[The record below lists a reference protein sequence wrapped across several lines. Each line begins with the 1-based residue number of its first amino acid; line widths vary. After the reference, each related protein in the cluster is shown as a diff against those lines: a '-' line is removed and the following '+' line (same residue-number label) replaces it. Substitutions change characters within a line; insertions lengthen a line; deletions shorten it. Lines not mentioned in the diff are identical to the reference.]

1 MVTIKYIDMSRN
13 QKFNVHFYLNKKKS
27 KKENVQLY
35 IRIVIDQKRAEIATT
50 HFIPISV
57 WNQKTRKIKPSFKKA
72 TFLNAYIDKVINDIN
87 QIFIQEASLGNIV
100 SSVDI
105 KNKYLGID
113 KKTTQKTILDALDYH
128 NNKMEE
134 KVKIG
139 QTAKKTYTRYVITK
153 KKVIAF
159 MKHQYKIKDKPL
171 SELRLRF
178 ATEFEHYL
186 LTQDNLHTNTAHKYI
201 KNLKTVM
208 NMSVGLDWISSN
220 PFKNFRCSYI
230 APKREVLTQDE
241 VDRIRFKEIDIPRL
255 AEVRDVFI
263 FCCYTGFAYADIYE
277 FEYDAIIKGIDGGSW
292 LKTNRKKTGVK
303 ESVPL
308 LPVALEII
316 EKYREHPYCLNKN
329 RLLPVN
335 SNQRYNGYLKEIADI
350 CGVSKKITS
359 HIARHTFA
367 TTITLSN
374 GVPIETV
381 SSMLGHSSIRTTQ
394 IYAKVIESK
403 VSEDMKNLKNILS
416 QSTKERQDQNKLG

>member
-1 MVTIKYIDMSRN
+1 MNHKQKLRLSNRLNLQKQKEDMYPIYVRVYVDGKKTEIFTDYWIKEIDWDNKKRLVKSRN
-13 QKFNVHFYLNKKKS
+13 KNADLINAFLNKIQTS
-27 KKENVQLY
+27 IETDFFNS
-35 IRIVIDQKRAEIATT
+35 RAQNI
-50 HFIPISV
+50 
-57 WNQKTRKIKPSFKKA
+57 KTSA
-72 TFLNAYIDKVINDIN
+72 LA
-87 QIFIQEASLGNIV
+87 L
-100 SSVDI
+100 

-113 KKTTQKTILDALDYH
+113 DKPTQKTILDALDYH
-128 NNKMEE
+128 NKKMEE
-134 KVKIG
+134 KVTIG

-153 KKVIAF
+153 KKVVAF

-178 ATEFEHYL
+178 VTEFEHYM

-220 PFKNFRCSYI
+220 PFNNFRCSYI
-230 APKREVLTQDE
+230 APKREVLTQEE
-241 VDRIRFKEIDIPRL
+241 VDRIRFKNISIKRL

-292 LKTNRKKTGVK
+292 LKTNRKKTGVE

-316 EKYREHPYCLNKN
+316 QKYREHPYCLNKN

-350 CGVSKKITS
+350 CGINKKITS

>member
-1 MVTIKYIDMSRN
+1 MNHKQKLRLSNRLNLQREKEGTYPIYVRVYVDGKKTEIFTDYWIKEIDWDNKKRLVKSRN
-13 QKFNVHFYLNKKKS
+13 KNADLINAFLNKIQTS
-27 KKENVQLY
+27 IETDFFNS
-35 IRIVIDQKRAEIATT
+35 RAQNI
-50 HFIPISV
+50 
-57 WNQKTRKIKPSFKKA
+57 KTSA
-72 TFLNAYIDKVINDIN
+72 LA
-87 QIFIQEASLGNIV
+87 L
-100 SSVDI
+100 
-105 KNKYLGID
+105 KNKYLGVDEKPI
-113 KKTTQKTILDALDYH
+113 KKTILDALDYH

-153 KKVIAF
+153 KKVEAF

-186 LTQDNLHTNTAHKYI
+186 LTQDSLHTNTAHKYI

-220 PFKNFRCSYI
+220 PFMNFRCSYI
-230 APKREVLTQDE
+230 TPKREVLTQEE
-241 VDRIRFKEIDIPRL
+241 VDRIRFKEISIKRL

-350 CGVSKKITS
+350 CGINKKITS

-403 VSEDMKNLKNILS
+403 VSDDMNDLKNKLF
-416 QSTKERQDQNKLG
+416 QNKKLNNQETG

>member
-1 MVTIKYIDMSRN
+1 MSKN
-13 QKFNVHFYLNKKKS
+13 QKFNVHFYLNKKKA
-27 KKENVQLY
+27 KKDKVQLY

-50 HFIPISV
+50 HYIPISA
-57 WNQKTRKIKPSFKKA
+57 WNQKTRKVKPSFAKA
-72 TFLNAYIDKVINDIN
+72 TFLNAYIEKVINDIN
-87 QIFIQEASLGNIV
+87 QIFIQEASQGNIV

-113 KKTTQKTILDALDYH
+113 EKPTQKTILDALDYH
-128 NNKMEE
+128 NTKMED
-134 KVKIG
+134 KVRIG

-153 KKVIAF
+153 KKVKAF
-159 MKHQYKIKDKPL
+159 MKHQYKTNDMLL
-171 SELRLRF
+171 SDLRLRF
-178 ATEFEHYL
+178 ATELEHYL
-186 LTQDNLHTNTAHKYI
+186 LTQDNLHINTAHKYI
-201 KNLKTVM
+201 KNIKTVL
-208 NMSVGLDWISSN
+208 NMAVGLDWISSN
-220 PFKNFRCSYI
+220 PFNNFKCTYI
-230 APKREVLTQDE
+230 VPKREVLTQE
-241 VDRIRFKEIDIPRL
+241 EIDRIRFKKIDIKRL

-263 FCCYTGFAYADIYE
+263 FCCYTGFAYSDIYN
-277 FEYDAIIKGIDGGSW
+277 FEYDAITKGLDGEFW
-292 LKTNRKKTGVK
+292 LTTERQKTGVK

-316 EKYREHPYCLNKN
+316 KKYREHPYCINKN

-350 CGVSKKITS
+350 CGINKRITS

-394 IYAKVIESK
+394 IYAKVVESK
-403 VSEDMKNLKNILS
+403 VSQDMKSLKNIFS
-416 QSTKERQDQNKLG
+416 QQNKDDQDQKKIG

>member
-1 MVTIKYIDMSRN
+1 MNHKQKLRLSNRLNLQKQKEGMYPIYVRVYVDGKKTEIFTDYWIKEIDWDNKKRLVKSRN
-13 QKFNVHFYLNKKKS
+13 KNADLINAFLNKIQTS
-27 KKENVQLY
+27 IETDFFNS
-35 IRIVIDQKRAEIATT
+35 RAQNI
-50 HFIPISV
+50 
-57 WNQKTRKIKPSFKKA
+57 KTSA
-72 TFLNAYIDKVINDIN
+72 LA
-87 QIFIQEASLGNIV
+87 L
-100 SSVDI
+100 

-113 KKTTQKTILDALDYH
+113 DKPTQKTILDALDYH
-128 NNKMEE
+128 NKKMEE
-134 KVKIG
+134 KVTIG

-153 KKVIAF
+153 KKVVAF

-178 ATEFEHYL
+178 VTEFEHYM
-186 LTQDNLHTNTAHKYI
+186 LTQDNLHTHTAHKYI

-220 PFKNFRCSYI
+220 PFNNFRCSYI
-230 APKREVLTQDE
+230 APKREVLTQEE
-241 VDRIRFKEIDIPRL
+241 VDRIRFKNISIKRL

-292 LKTNRKKTGVK
+292 LKTNRKKTGVE

-316 EKYREHPYCLNKN
+316 QKYREHPYCLNKN

-350 CGVSKKITS
+350 CGINKKITS

-403 VSEDMKNLKNILS
+403 VSADMQNLKNILS
-416 QSTKERQDQNKLG
+416 QSTEERQDQNKLG

>member
-1 MVTIKYIDMSRN
+1 MKRN
-13 QKFNVHFYLNKKKS
+13 QKFKVQFYPKKQKA
-27 KKENVQLY
+27 KNGDVQLY
-35 IRIVIDQKRAEIATT
+35 IRIVVDLKRAEIATT
-50 HFIPISV
+50 HYIPSSA
-57 WNQKTRKIKPSFKKA
+57 WNEKKRRVKPSFSKSL
-72 TFLNAYIDKVINDIN
+72 FLNAYIDKVINDIN
-87 QIFIQEASLGNIV
+87 QIFIQEVSQGNTV
-100 SSVDI
+100 TSTDI
-105 KNKYLGID
+105 KNKYLGVD
-113 KKTTQKTILDALDYH
+113 EKPTQKTILDALDYH

-134 KVKIG
+134 KVQIG

-153 KKVIAF
+153 KKVVAF
-159 MKHQYKIKDKPL
+159 MKYQYKIKDKSL

-230 APKREVLTQDE
+230 APKREVLTQEE
-241 VDRIRFKEIDIPRL
+241 VDRIRFKEISIKRL

-277 FEYDAIIKGIDGGSW
+277 FEYDAIVKGIDGGSW

-350 CGVSKKITS
+350 CSIKKKVTS

-403 VSEDMKNLKNILS
+403 VSEDMQNLKAKLS
-416 QSTKERQDQNKLG
+416 QLVEASPDQRKMG

>member
-1 MVTIKYIDMSRN
+1 MNHKQKLRLSNRLNLQKQKEGKHPIYVRIYVDGKKSEIFTDYWVEKKDWDNIKRLVKSRN
-13 QKFNVHFYLNKKKS
+13 KKADLINAFLNKIQNTIETDFFNS
-27 KKENVQLY
+27 RAQN
-35 IRIVIDQKRAEIATT
+35 IRTSALV
-50 HFIPISV
+50 
-57 WNQKTRKIKPSFKKA
+57 
-72 TFLNAYIDKVINDIN
+72 L
-87 QIFIQEASLGNIV
+87 
-100 SSVDI
+100 

-113 KKTTQKTILDALDYH
+113 EKPNQKSILDALDYH
-128 NNKMEE
+128 NTKMEE

-139 QTAKKTYTRYVITK
+139 QTAKKTHTRYVITK
-153 KKVIAF
+153 KKVEAF
-159 MKHQYKIKDKPL
+159 MKHQYKIKDIPL

-201 KNLKTVM
+201 KNIKTIL
-208 NMSVGLDWISSN
+208 NMAIGLDWISSN
-220 PFKNFRCSYI
+220 PFNNFRCSYI
-230 APKREVLTQDE
+230 PPKREVLNQEEIDK
-241 VDRIRFKEIDIPRL
+241 IRFKRFDIKRL

-263 FCCYTGFAYADIYE
+263 FCCYTGFAYSDIYN
-277 FEYDAIIKGIDGGSW
+277 FEYDAITKGIDGEFW
-292 LKTNRKKTGVK
+292 LATERQKTGVK

-316 EKYREHPYCLNKN
+316 KKYRNHNYCIKKN

-350 CGVSKKITS
+350 CGIKKKITS

-367 TTITLSN
+367 TTVTLSN

-394 IYAKVIESK
+394 IYAKVLESK
-403 VSEDMKNLKNILS
+403 VSEDMKILKNLLS
-416 QSTKERQDQNKLG
+416 QKIEGSPDQSKIG

>member
-1 MVTIKYIDMSRN
+1 MSRN
-13 QKFNVHFYLNKKKS
+13 QKFNVHFYLNKKKA
-27 KKENVQLY
+27 KKDNVQLY
-35 IRIVIDQKRAEIATT
+35 IRIVVDLKRAEIATT
-50 HFIPISV
+50 HYIPTSA
-57 WNQKTRKIKPSFKKA
+57 WNEKQRKVKPSYSKA
-72 TFLNAYIDKVINDIN
+72 IFLNAYIDKVINDIN
-87 QIFIQEASLGNIV
+87 QIFIQEASQGNTIT
-100 SSVDI
+100 SKDI

-113 KKTTQKTILDALDYH
+113 EKPTQKTILDALDYH
-128 NNKMEE
+128 NTRMEE

-139 QTAKKTYTRYVITK
+139 QTAKKTHTRYVITK
-153 KKVIAF
+153 KKVEAF
-159 MKHQYKIKDKPL
+159 LKHQYKIKDIPL

-186 LTQDNLHTNTAHKYI
+186 LTQDNLHSNTVHKYI
-201 KNLKTVM
+201 KNIKTVL

-220 PFKNFRCSYI
+220 PFNNFRCSYI
-230 APKREVLTQDE
+230 APKREVLTQEE
-241 VDRIRFKEIDIPRL
+241 VNKIRFKKIDIKRL

-263 FCCYTGFAYADIYE
+263 FCCYTGFAYSDIYK
-277 FEYDAIIKGIDGGSW
+277 FEYDAITKGIDGEFW
-292 LKTNRKKTGVK
+292 LTTERQKTGVK

-308 LPVALEII
+308 LPIALEII
-316 EKYREHPYCLNKN
+316 KKYRDHNYCINKN

-350 CGVSKKITS
+350 CGIKKKITS

-394 IYAKVIESK
+394 IYAKVLESK
-403 VSEDMKNLKNILS
+403 VSEDMKSLKNLLS
-416 QSTKERQDQNKLG
+416 QKTDASPDQSKIG

>member
-1 MVTIKYIDMSRN
+1 MKRN
-13 QKFNVHFYLNKKKS
+13 QKFKVQFYLNKQKAQ
-27 KKENVQLY
+27 NGGAQLY
-35 IRIVIDQKRAEIATT
+35 IRIVVDLKRAEIATT
-50 HFIPISV
+50 HYIPSSA
-57 WNQKTRKIKPSFKKA
+57 WNEKQRRVKPSFSKSV
-72 TFLNAYIDKVINDIN
+72 FINAYIDKVINDIN
-87 QIFIQEASLGNIV
+87 QIFIQEVSQGNIV
-100 SSVDI
+100 SSIDI
-105 KNKYLGID
+105 KNKYLGVDD
-113 KKTTQKTILDALDYH
+113 KPTKKTILDALDYH
-128 NNKMEE
+128 NTKMEE
-134 KVKIG
+134 KVRIG

-153 KKVIAF
+153 KKVEAF
-159 MKHQYKIKDKPL
+159 MKHQYKIKDIPL
-171 SELRLRF
+171 SDLRLRF

-186 LTQDNLHTNTAHKYI
+186 LTQDNLHINTAHKYI
-201 KNLKTVM
+201 KNVKTIL

-220 PFKNFRCSYI
+220 PFNNFRCSYI
-230 APKREVLTQDE
+230 APKREVLTQEE
-241 VDRIRFKEIDIPRL
+241 VDRIRFKNISIKRL

-316 EKYREHPYCLNKN
+316 QKYREHPYCLNKN

-350 CGVSKKITS
+350 CSINKKITS

-403 VSEDMKNLKNILS
+403 VSADMQNLKNKLS
-416 QSTKERQDQNKLG
+416 QFSGEDPDQQKMG

>member
-1 MVTIKYIDMSRN
+1 MNHKQKLRLSNRLNLQREKEGMHPIYVRIYVDGKKTEIFTDYWIKEIDWDNKKRLVKNRN
-13 QKFNVHFYLNKKKS
+13 KRADIINAFLNKIQTS
-27 KKENVQLY
+27 IETDFFNS
-35 IRIVIDQKRAEIATT
+35 RAQNI
-50 HFIPISV
+50 
-57 WNQKTRKIKPSFKKA
+57 KTSA
-72 TFLNAYIDKVINDIN
+72 LA
-87 QIFIQEASLGNIV
+87 L
-100 SSVDI
+100 
-105 KNKYLGID
+105 KNKYLGVD
-113 KKTTQKTILDALDYH
+113 KKPTQKTILDALDYH
-128 NNKMEE
+128 NTKMEE

-153 KKVIAF
+153 KKVVAF

-230 APKREVLTQDE
+230 APKREVLTQEE
-241 VDRIRFKEIDIPRL
+241 VDRIRFKEISIKRL

-403 VSEDMKNLKNILS
+403 VSKDMQNLKSKLF
-416 QSTKERQDQNKLG
+416 KVDQDNPDQQKMG

>member
-1 MVTIKYIDMSRN
+1 MKNSKVNSFSTLLWGNKNRINKSGEIPI
-13 QKFNVHFYLNKKKS
+13 YL
-27 KKENVQLY
+27 
-35 IRIVIDQKRAEIATT
+35 RITVNGKRAEISTNRFVDKNAWLPSAQRVKDKAKGAIQINGYLDMLRGKVLEAYNKLLAANDEITA
-50 HFIPISV
+50 
-57 WNQKTRKIKPSFKKA
+57 KKIKSIVAGKP
-72 TFLNAYIDKVINDIN
+72 
-87 QIFIQEASLGNIV
+87 IQSGTN
-100 SSVDI
+100 
-105 KNKYLGID
+105 
-113 KKTTQKTILDALDYH
+113 QKTILDAFDYH
-128 NNKMEE
+128 NTKMEE
-134 KVKIG
+134 KLKID
-139 QTAKKTYTRYVITK
+139 QVAKKTYTRYVSTR
-153 KKVIAF
+153 KKVVNF
-159 MKHQYKIKDKPL
+159 MKHQYKVKDIPL
-171 SELRLRF
+171 AELRLRF

-186 LTQDNLHTNTAHKYI
+186 LTIDNLHTNTAHKYI
-201 KNLKTVM
+201 KNVKKVM

-230 APKREVLTQDE
+230 APKREILTQDE

-255 AEVRDVFI
+255 SEVRDVFI

-292 LKTNRKKTGVK
+292 LRKNRKKTGVK

-316 EKYREHPYCLNKN
+316 EKYRNHPYCKNNN

-350 CGVSKKITS
+350 CGIKKKITS

-394 IYAKVIESK
+394 IYAKVVESK
-403 VSEDMKNLKNILS
+403 VSEDMNDLKSKLFGKSSDKTKLTSNL
-416 QSTKERQDQNKLG
+416 

>member
-1 MVTIKYIDMSRN
+1 MKNSKVNSFSTLLWGNKNRINKSGEIPI
-13 QKFNVHFYLNKKKS
+13 YL
-27 KKENVQLY
+27 
-35 IRIVIDQKRAEIATT
+35 RITVNGKRAEISTNRFVDKNAWLPSAQRVKDKAKGAIQINGYLDMLRGKVLEAYNKLLAANDEITA
-50 HFIPISV
+50 
-57 WNQKTRKIKPSFKKA
+57 KKIKSIVAGKP
-72 TFLNAYIDKVINDIN
+72 
-87 QIFIQEASLGNIV
+87 IQS
-100 SSVDI
+100 
-105 KNKYLGID
+105 
-113 KKTTQKTILDALDYH
+113 KTNQKTILDAIDYH
-128 NNKMEE
+128 NTKMEE
-134 KVKIG
+134 KLNIG
-139 QTAKKTYTRYVITK
+139 QVAKKTHVRYVITR
-153 KKVIAF
+153 KKVKAF
-159 MKHQYKIKDKPL
+159 MKHQYKTNDMLL
-171 SELRLRF
+171 SDLRLRF
-178 ATEFEHYL
+178 ATELEHYL
-186 LTQDNLHTNTAHKYI
+186 LTQDNLHINTAHKYI
-201 KNLKTVM
+201 KNIKTVL

-230 APKREVLTQDE
+230 APKREVLTQEE
-241 VDRIRFKEIDIPRL
+241 VDRIRFKEISIKRL

-316 EKYREHPYCLNKN
+316 KKYREHPYCLNKN
-329 RLLPVN
+329 KLLPVN

-350 CGVSKKITS
+350 CGINKKVTS

-403 VSEDMKNLKNILS
+403 VSEDMKNLKNKLF
-416 QSTKERQDQNKLG
+416 KVDQDNPDQQKMG

>member
-1 MVTIKYIDMSRN
+1 MNHKQKLRLSNRLNLQKQKEGMHPIYVRIYVDGKKTEIFTDYWIKEIDWDNKKRLVKSRN
-13 QKFNVHFYLNKKKS
+13 KRADIINAFLNKIQTS
-27 KKENVQLY
+27 IETDFFNS
-35 IRIVIDQKRAEIATT
+35 RAQNI
-50 HFIPISV
+50 
-57 WNQKTRKIKPSFKKA
+57 KTSA
-72 TFLNAYIDKVINDIN
+72 LA
-87 QIFIQEASLGNIV
+87 L
-100 SSVDI
+100 

-113 KKTTQKTILDALDYH
+113 KKPTQKTILDALDYH
-128 NNKMEE
+128 NTKMEE

-153 KKVIAF
+153 KKVVAF

-178 ATEFEHYL
+178 VTEFEHYM

-220 PFKNFRCSYI
+220 PFNNFRCSYI
-230 APKREVLTQDE
+230 APKREVLTQEE
-241 VDRIRFKEIDIPRL
+241 VDRIRFKNISIKRL

-316 EKYREHPYCLNKN
+316 EKYRDHPYCKNKN

-350 CGVSKKITS
+350 CSINKKITS

-403 VSEDMKNLKNILS
+403 VSADMQNLKNILS
-416 QSTKERQDQNKLG
+416 QSTEERQDQNKLG